1 MYLYNYIHSK
11 HDLKFYIIILCV
23 YIYTSKYD
31 FKISIHKNKVLL
43 LKNLRKKLSIS
54 TNSIFPIPIS
64 LHPGGGNLFFNS

>member
-11 HDLKFYIIILCV
+11 HDLNFMCI

-43 LKNLRKKLSIS
+43 LKKSSKEIEY
-54 TNSIFPIPIS
+54 
-64 LHPGGGNLFFNS
+64 

>member
-1 MYLYNYIHSK
+1 MDLYNYIHSK

-43 LKNLRKKLSIS
+43 LKKSSKEIEY
-54 TNSIFPIPIS
+54 
-64 LHPGGGNLFFNS
+64 